1 MAHRPTSHAT
11 SRRVRSSAKRKRH
24 AVRDSEERA
33 SLAQDL
39 DQGNREHRERMLE
52 QIYRVIVEFADDFG
66 INRQSTRR
74 LFLKAEKSVG
84 RSPYRLH
91 QAVHFQTM
99 LRISE
104 ILGAWYREPA
114 FLDENGKPRSLP
126 LEGAKSFESLA
137 TRFLPRFE
145 LDDIVEILVAE
156 RVLRRDARGELI
168 PMRRTVIFTK
178 PGAMMLDR
186 VPVIVQ
192 GLLSTI
198 RHNANTEDQRG
209 TRCERLTI
217 LDRLPV
223 EAIPAFN
230 EQVKKLAQSLL
241 NQADNWAMQRRL
253 APASRSRKKT
263 VRAGVEVFAYVATE
277 ALGKRGWP
285 L

>member
-1 MAHRPTSHAT
+1 M
-11 SRRVRSSAKRKRH
+11 RSSAKRKRH
-24 AVRDSEERA
+24 AVREGEGRA

-126 LEGAKSFESLA
+126 LEGAKSFESLV
-137 TRFLPRFE
+137 TRFLPRFR
-145 LDDIVEILVAE
+145 LDDIVEILVSE

-198 RHNANTEDQRG
+198 RHNANTEDQKG

-217 LDRLPV
+217 LDRLPI
-223 EAIPAFN
+223 EAIPEFN

-241 NQADNWAMQRRL
+241 NHTDNWAMQRRL
-253 APASRSRKKT
+253 AAGSRSRKKT
-263 VRAGVEVFAYVATE
+263 ARAGVEVFAYLADETH
-277 ALGKRGWP
+277 GKRSAP
-285 L
+285 S

>member
-1 MAHRPTSHAT
+1 
-11 SRRVRSSAKRKRH
+11 
-24 AVRDSEERA
+24 
-33 SLAQDL
+33 
-39 DQGNREHRERMLE
+39 MLE

-126 LEGAKSFESLA
+126 LEGAKSFESLV
-137 TRFLPRFE
+137 TRFLPRFK

-156 RVLRRDARGELI
+156 RVLRRDAQGELI
-168 PMRRTVIFTK
+168 PMRRTVIFTR

-198 RHNANTEDQRG
+198 RHNANTKDQRG

-241 NQADNWAMQRRL
+241 NQADNWATQRQL
-253 APASRSRKKT
+253 APGSRSRKRIA
-263 VRAGVEVFAYVATE
+263 RAGVEVFAYVAEETRE
-277 ALGKRGWP
+277 KRGAP

>member
-1 MAHRPTSHAT
+1 MVSRPTSRTT

-24 AVRDSEERA
+24 EVRETGGRA
-33 SLAQDL
+33 SLARDL
-39 DQGNREHRERMLE
+39 SQGNHEHRERMLE

-66 INRQSTRR
+66 IERRSVRR
-74 LFLKAEKSVG
+74 LFLKAERSAA

-91 QAVHFQTM
+91 QAVDFQTM

-126 LEGAKSFESLA
+126 LVGAKSFASLVA
-137 TRFLPRFE
+137 RFLPRFRVDE
-145 LDDIVEILVAE
+145 IVEILVAE
-156 RVLRRDARGELI
+156 RVLQLDARGELI

-198 RHNANTEDQRG
+198 RHNANTDNQRD
-209 TRCERLTI
+209 TRCERLTT

-223 EAIPAFN
+223 EALPAFN

-241 NQADNWAMQRRL
+241 NQADNWAMQRQL
-253 APASRSRKKT
+253 APGSRSRKKAAR
-263 VRAGVEVFAYVATE
+263 VGVEVFAYVADE
-277 ALGKRGWP
+277 FHGKRGAP
-285 L
+285 P

>member
-1 MAHRPTSHAT
+1 M
-11 SRRVRSSAKRKRH
+11 RSSAKRKRH
-24 AVRDSEERA
+24 AVREGEGRP

-74 LFLKAEKSVG
+74 LFLKAEKG

-126 LEGAKSFESLA
+126 LEGAKSFESLV
-137 TRFLPRFE
+137 TRFLPRFK

-156 RVLRRDARGELI
+156 RVLRCDARGELI

-217 LDRLPV
+217 LDRLPI

-230 EQVKKLAQSLL
+230 EQVKILAQSLL
-241 NQADNWAMQRRL
+241 NQTDNWAMQRRL
-253 APASRSRKKT
+253 AVGSRSRKKT
-263 VRAGVEVFAYVATE
+263 ARAGVEVFAYLADETH
-277 ALGKRGWP
+277 GKRGAP
-285 L
+285 S

>member
-1 MAHRPTSHAT
+1 MGHRPTSEPT
-11 SRRVRSSAKRKRH
+11 SRRVRSLAKRKRH
-24 AVRDSEERA
+24 AVRDSEGPA

-39 DQGNREHRERMLE
+39 DRGNREHRERMLE

-66 INRQSTRR
+66 ISRQATRR
-74 LFLKAEKSVG
+74 LFLKAERSVG

-104 ILGAWYREPA
+104 ILGAWYREPV
-114 FLDENGKPRSLP
+114 FLDEHGKPRSLP
-126 LEGAKSFESLA
+126 LEGAKSFESLV
-137 TRFLPRFE
+137 TRFLPRFK

-198 RHNANTEDQRG
+198 RHNANTKDQRG

-241 NQADNWAMQRRL
+241 NQADNWALQRQL
-253 APASRSRKKT
+253 APGSRSRKKT
-263 VRAGVEVFAYVATE
+263 ARAGVEVFAYVADETR
-277 ALGKRGWP
+277 GKRGAP
-285 L
+285 S